1 MYISPD
7 FEKTQL
13 TQWGKKSLK
22 TTNHSLLLF
31 CIQGHNQERVLCSV
45 RYIRKLANIRAELS
59 AKSIKEKEQLLI
71 VIYSYTKLTYCKGNN
86 INISKGFI
94 LV

>member
-1 MYISPD
+1 MVNSVMCILPH

-13 TQWGKKSLK
+13 MKWGEKSLK

-45 RYIRKLANIRAELS
+45 K
-59 AKSIKEKEQLLI
+59 
-71 VIYSYTKLTYCKGNN
+71 
-86 INISKGFI
+86 
-94 LV
+94 